1 MANSKGTPNFQ
12 TNQSYVWDI
21 EKHTLYMGNI
31 MQYHVIH
38 ILLFYINIFK
48 ITLVLTPCFCEANSA
63 KMWGFSVASPAGH
76 GRHWCYKMIY
86 GIYIHITYII
96 LMCMG
101 NEPLTNIIH
110 IYIYI
115 WISFFSKNIC
125 VYYRFHMNQ

>member
-110 IYIYI
+110 IFIYIYI
-115 WISFFSKNIC
+115 YGLVFF
-125 VYYRFHMNQ
+125 